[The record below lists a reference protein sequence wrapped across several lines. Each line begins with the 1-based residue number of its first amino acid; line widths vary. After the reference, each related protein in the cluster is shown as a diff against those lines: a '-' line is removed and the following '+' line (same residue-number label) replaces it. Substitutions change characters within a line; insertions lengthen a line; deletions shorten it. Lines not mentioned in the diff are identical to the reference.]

1 MNYASYDEMVSDN
14 GKYVILAQ
22 VSDMD
27 YQGETRY
34 FLFCPEDGCYGFTT
48 VGWGS
53 CSYCDPFEGCIS
65 DEERE
70 DPATNLRSDIR
81 WFSGMSQAK
90 NAVAEYDFEGNY
102 CGNHK
107 SNEKFKLLVDDL

>member
-22 VSDMD
+22 VSDD
-27 YQGETRY
+27 YYLGETRY
-34 FLFCPEDGCYGFTT
+34 FLVDHETGRYGFTT

-53 CSYCDPFEGCIS
+53 CSVCDSFERCIS
-65 DEERE
+65 DDERDE
-70 DPATNLRSDIR
+70 LATALRSGIR

-102 CGNHK
+102 CGNHA
-107 SNEKFKLLVDDL
+107 SNEKFKLLVDSL